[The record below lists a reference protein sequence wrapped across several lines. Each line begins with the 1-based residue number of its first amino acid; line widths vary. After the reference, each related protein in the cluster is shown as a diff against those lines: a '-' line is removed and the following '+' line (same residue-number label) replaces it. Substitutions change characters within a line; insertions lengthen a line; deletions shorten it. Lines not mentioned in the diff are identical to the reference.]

1 MRINNPKSIVGFQRT
16 TNADELA
23 YNLATVGQVKKAI
36 YDLEQEFITLL
47 HGAENYGT
55 AQGHGYAWL
64 NSEGKVHT
72 DLLPALA
79 ITDTHVVPQAELKT
93 ANNLPTAS
101 FPEGEFTPQFENLMD
116 WWLKDQVQNQG
127 KTFQK
132 GDIVIVTVPTGE
144 TPDPVFAGSY
154 IITEVPEYNTSGN
167 FLFSKLAY
175 TDGNIV
181 KINGVAPK
189 NSAGDLRLYLS
200 DILQERYIDKFVT
213 ATSGAAE
220 AASATKALEDS
231 VYRLVTL
238 DEGNDGYRFA
248 FIDDSNVGQGAV
260 IPYTKLR
267 EFTDE
272 KESTAD
278 RFTAVNDAIAELTAK
293 HDRELAA
300 LEEKHDTELAALE
313 EKHDT
318 EHLALSGEFTEK
330 TRYIS
335 GTIGIRTDT
344 PDRELSATIFAQT
357 KKLRQDVDDNYG
369 YYNNTVDLT
378 NQMLSLIHNNVKNL
392 HYGLEKRAVRL
403 YMQEFRWEASEA
415 VSSSFDTTLP
425 QYKYQVSSPD
435 VSGVIVWTH
444 THSPLG
450 TGENSVGDVSTNN
463 GQGISNIQS
472 EERVLAVYDEDGN
485 LINVDMKI
493 KGNSTTGLKDTDII
507 VETEFIGTDGTG
519 KYINT
524 LEGKVWTI
532 LLAKTISGIDINT
545 ALDSVDGRLV

>member
-47 HGAENYGT
+47 RGAENYGT

-79 ITDTHVVPQAELKT
+79 ITDTHIVGQAELKL
-93 ANNLPTAS
+93 ANNLPTAE
-101 FPEGEFTPQFENLMD
+101 FPEGEFIPQFDNLMN
-116 WWLKDQVQNQG
+116 WWLKDQVQNHE
-127 KTFQK
+127 KSFQK
-132 GDIVIVTVPTGE
+132 GDIIIVTVNQGE

-189 NSAGDLRLYLS
+189 NSAGDVRLYLS
-200 DILQERYIDKFVT
+200 DILQERYIDKFVS
-213 ATSGAAE
+213 AVSGAE
-220 AASATKALEDS
+220 AAAGATKALEDS

-248 FIDDSNVGQGAV
+248 FIDNSNVGQGAV

-272 KESTAD
+272 KDSTAQ
-278 RFTAVNDAIAELTAK
+278 RFADVNDAIAELTAK

-300 LEEKHDTELAALE
+300 LEEKHDTE
-313 EKHDT
+313 HS
-318 EHLALSGEFTEK
+318 ALSGEFTEK
-330 TRYIS
+330 TKFIS
-335 GTIGIRTDT
+335 GTIGMRTDT
-344 PDRELSATIFAQT
+344 PDRELSGTIFAQT
-357 KKLRQDVDDNYG
+357 KKLREDVDANYG
-369 YYNNTVDLT
+369 YYENTVSLT
-378 NQMLSLIHNNVKNL
+378 NQMLNLIHNNVKNL

-403 YMQEFRWEASEA
+403 YMQDFVWSATEA
-415 VSSSFDTTLP
+415 VSSSFDTSTDA
-425 QYKYQVSSPD
+425 YKYQVSSPD
-435 VSGVIVWTH
+435 VSGVVVWTH

-450 TGENSVGDVSTNN
+450 TGENGIGAFDQNN

-472 EERVLAVYDEDGN
+472 EERVLAVYDEAGN
-485 LINVDMKI
+485 LLNVDMKVVN
-493 KGNSTTGLKDTDII
+493 NSTTGLQDTQII
-507 VETEFIGTDGTG
+507 VETEFIGADGTG

-524 LEGKVWTI
+524 LEGKKWTI
-532 LLAKTISGIDINT
+532 LLAKTISGIDINPVIN
-545 ALDSVDGRLV
+545 SVDGRLI